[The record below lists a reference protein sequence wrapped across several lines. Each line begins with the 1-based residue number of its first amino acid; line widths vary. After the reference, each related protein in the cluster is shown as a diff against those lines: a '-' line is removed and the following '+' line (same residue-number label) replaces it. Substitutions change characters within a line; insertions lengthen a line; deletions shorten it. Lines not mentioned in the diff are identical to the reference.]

1 MTDPKTVEEPTFNTS
16 EQQGTYRVLVSD
28 KLGPDGLSMLSD
40 AADVDV
46 DVKTGL
52 SEDELCEV
60 IGDYDALI
68 VRSGTQVT
76 ANVLGASDR
85 LKIIGRAGVGIDNV
99 DVSEATRRGV
109 IVMNTPDANTI
120 ATAEHAFALLLASAR
135 NVAHAHLSMTE
146 GAWARSNFTGVEVNG
161 KTLGVIGFGRVGRAV
176 ACRAQAFGMNVL
188 AYDPFVSEKAARD
201 FKVELADLDDVLVA
215 SDFVT
220 LHTLLSDETRNLIN
234 AERLALM
241 KPTATIVNA
250 ARGGLVDAAAVADA
264 LDNDQIRGIAIDV
277 YDVEPPES
285 GHPLVGHPKA
295 VHTPH
300 LGASTTEAQRG
311 VSIEVVKQVLDAL
324 RGVKVANSV
333 NLAFPPG
340 LDYARANTYI
350 RLAANIGRLQAAMA
364 DNIITSVEVEVYSN
378 DAEDLMRPVAAGLL
392 QGLLG
397 YEMAEGVNFINA
409 PVVAQ
414 EKGLKVSR
422 SVGLGR
428 ADYTNQITCKV
439 SWEDGERIMSG
450 AIVGDSAGRVVQISG
465 YRLEAEPVGPVLI
478 MVNEDVPGVIASVG
492 GVFADYN
499 INIGEWRL
507 GRDKERNQA
516 LSFINLDA
524 TPDGAIVDSLRGL
537 DAIRKAIIVEF

>member
-1 MTDPKTVEEPTFNTS
+1 MNDALSNDAVSAQTPDGRE
-16 EQQGTYRVLVSD
+16 TYRVLVSD
-28 KLGPDGLSMLSD
+28 KLGPDGLAILD
-40 AADVDV
+40 EADDVQV
-46 DVKTGL
+46 DVKTGMT
-52 SEDELCEV
+52 EAELCEV
-60 IGDYDALI
+60 IGGYDALI
-68 VRSGTQVT
+68 IRSGTQVT
-76 ANVLGASDR
+76 AEVLAASTR
-85 LKIIGRAGVGIDNV
+85 LKIIGRAGVGTDNV
-99 DVSEATRRGV
+99 DVGEATRRGV

-120 ATAEHAFALLLASAR
+120 ATAEHAFALLLSSAR
-135 NVAHAHLSMTE
+135 NVAQAHRSMTE
-146 GAWARSNFTGVEVNG
+146 GAWARSSFTGVEVNG

-176 ACRAQAFGMNVL
+176 ACRAQAFGMKVL
-188 AYDPFVSEKAARD
+188 AYDPFVGEKAARD
-201 FKVELADLDDVLVA
+201 LKVELADLDDVLAA
-215 SDFVT
+215 SDFVS

-264 LDNDQIRGIAIDV
+264 LDNNQLRGIAIDV
-277 YDVEPPES
+277 YDVEPPEAN
-285 GHPLVGHPKA
+285 HPLIGHPKA

-300 LGASTTEAQRG
+300 LGASTAEAQRG
-311 VSIEVVKQVLDAL
+311 VAIEVVQQVLDAL
-324 RGVKVANSV
+324 RGVKVSNSV

-340 LDYARANTYI
+340 LDFARANTFI
-350 RLAANIGRLQAAMA
+350 CLAANIGRLQAAMA
-364 DNIITSVEVEVYSN
+364 DNRITSVEVEVYSD

-397 YEMAEGVNFINA
+397 FEMAEGVNFVNA

-428 ADYTNQITCKV
+428 PDYTNQITCKV

-450 AIVGDSAGRVVQISG
+450 AVVGDDAGRVVQISG
-465 YRLEAEPVGPVLI
+465 YRLEAEPTGSVLI
-478 MVNEDVPGVIASVG
+478 MLNDDVPGVIAAVG
-492 GVFADYN
+492 GVFADYD

-507 GRDKERNQA
+507 GRDKEHNQA

-524 TPDGAIVDSLRGL
+524 APDGTIVDSLRGL